1 MGGVRIARVRSR
13 LRVWELSQGLQ
24 GAQGLFGATSSGGKH
39 AVSDSQ
45 GGQAEGPL
53 GMAEAGAQ
61 NRSAWCQRL
70 VELAPDGIFVIQNE
84 RILQVNAAA
93 LTLLGVPAS
102 NQVLGRNLWEFLHPE
117 DDPDTTRKI
126 RAALQRGESVPP
138 AVRKVMGVNGK
149 VVEVELTAGPL
160 FDQPGGPARVI
171 LRNIT
176 AHRQLEEHLR
186 QSQKMEAVGKLAGG
200 IAHDFNNM
208 LTVINGHSAL
218 LTEEGTLDEFQQR
231 SIEQIQ
237 QAGQRAAVLTSQLL
251 AFSRRQVLQP
261 KIIDVNSILTGMA
274 QMLRTLAGDSIQLL
288 VEPKEGLGRVKVDPG
303 QLEQVLL
310 NLSVNARDA
319 MPEGGRLTIASDNV
333 DLTEQMILEHRLE
346 AKPGPHIRVTV
357 SDTGTG
363 IDPAV
368 LPRIFEP
375 FFTTKPKGK
384 GTGLGL
390 ATVYGVV
397 QQSGGALSVASERG
411 RGTTFSIYLPRVE
424 AALSM
429 EAKALP
435 PMEALRGTEGILVV
449 EDEEAVRTLVR
460 DTLRGRGYRVLEAR
474 DGIEALLL
482 VSHYN
487 EPVDLV
493 LTDIVMPQ
501 MGGRELAEHLM
512 GRWPD
517 LRIMFMSGYTD
528 DELLRQGVSTAGLD
542 FLPKPFTPNLLAY
555 RVRVVLDRSMAAAG
569 TATDASQHI
578 APLPAVNA
586 Q

>member
-1 MGGVRIARVRSR
+1 MSESYEG
-13 LRVWELSQGLQ
+13 
-24 GAQGLFGATSSGGKH
+24 H
-39 AVSDSQ
+39 
-45 GGQAEGPL
+45 AEGPL

-61 NRSAWCQRL
+61 NRNAWCQRL
-70 VELAPDGIFVIQNE
+70 VELSSDGIFVVQNE
-84 RILQVNAAA
+84 RILQANATA
-93 LTLLGVPAS
+93 LTLLGVPATT
-102 NQVLGRNLWEFLHPE
+102 QVLGRNLWEFIHPE

-126 RAALQRGESVPP
+126 RAALQRGESVP
-138 AVRKVMGVNGK
+138 AIARKVMGVDGK

-160 FDQPGGPARVI
+160 FDQPGGPVRVI

-218 LTEEGTLDEFQQR
+218 LVEDGLLDESQQR
-231 SIEQIQ
+231 SVEQIQ

-261 KIIDVNSILTGMA
+261 KVIDVNSILTGMA

-288 VEPKEGLGRVKVDPG
+288 VEPKDGLGRVKVDPG

-310 NLSVNARDA
+310 NLAVNARDA

-333 DLTEQMILEHRLE
+333 ELTEQMVLESRLE
-346 AKPGPHIRVTV
+346 IKPGPHIKVTV
-357 SDTGTG
+357 SDTGMG

-424 AALSM
+424 TPLGM

-435 PMEALRGTEGILVV
+435 PMELLRGTEGILVV
-449 EDEEAVRTLVR
+449 EDEEAVRSLVR
-460 DTLRGRGYRVLEAR
+460 DTLRARGYRVLEAR

-517 LRIMFMSGYTD
+517 LKIMFMSGYTD

-542 FLPKPFTPNLLAY
+542 FLQKPFTPNMLAY
-555 RVRVVLDRSMAAAG
+555 RVRVVLDRPTAAAG
-569 TATDASQHI
+569 AATPACPQAES
-578 APLPAVNA
+578 LPTVNT

>member
-1 MGGVRIARVRSR
+1 
-13 LRVWELSQGLQ
+13 
-24 GAQGLFGATSSGGKH
+24 
-39 AVSDSQ
+39 
-45 GGQAEGPL
+45 
-53 GMAEAGAQ
+53 MAEAGAQ
-61 NRSAWCQRL
+61 NRNAWCQRL
-70 VELAPDGIFVIQNE
+70 VELASDGIFVIQNE
-84 RILQVNAAA
+84 RILQVNATA
-93 LTLLGVPAS
+93 LTLLGVPAPT
-102 NQVLGRNLWEFLHPE
+102 QVLGRNLWEFIHPE

-126 RAALQRGESVPP
+126 RAALQRGEAVP
-138 AVRKVMGVNGK
+138 AIARKVMGVDGK

-160 FDQPGGPARVI
+160 FDQPGGPVRVI

-218 LTEEGTLDEFQQR
+218 LVEDGMLDESQQR
-231 SIEQIQ
+231 SVEQIQ

-261 KIIDVNSILTGMA
+261 KVIDVNSILTGMA

-310 NLSVNARDA
+310 NLAVNARDA

-333 DLTEQMILEHRLE
+333 ELTDQMILEHRLE
-346 AKPGPHIRVTV
+346 TKSGPHINVTV
-357 SDTGTG
+357 SDTGMG

-397 QQSGGALSVASERG
+397 QQSGGALSVTSERG

-424 AALSM
+424 TPLSL

-435 PMEALRGTEGILVV
+435 PMERLRGTEGILVV

-460 DTLRGRGYRVLEAR
+460 DTLRARGYRVLEAR

-512 GRWPD
+512 GRWPE
-517 LRIMFMSGYTD
+517 LKIMFMSGYTD

-542 FLPKPFTPNLLAY
+542 FLQKPFTPNMLAY
-555 RVRVVLDRSMAAAG
+555 RVRVVLDRSTAAAG
-569 TATDASQHI
+569 AATPACPQAVS
-578 APLPAVNA
+578 LPTVNA